1 MFAENHIVKRALI
14 LVDIQN
20 DFMPTGSLP
29 VAQGDEVVPV
39 ANRMQRSFELVV
51 ATQDWHPPDHGSFAS
66 NHEGRKPGEMSELG
80 GLPQVLW
87 PDHCVQ
93 SSPGAEFHRDLDRTR
108 VARVFH
114 KGVDADIDS
123 YSGFFD
129 NGHRRSTGLGEY
141 LREQGVTDVYILGLA
156 TDYCV
161 KYSAL
166 DALKLGF
173 TTYVI
178 EDGCR
183 GVELH
188 AGDVQAALEEMR
200 AAGVK
205 TTNSAAIMAIAAPVE
220 NAAV

>member
-1 MFAENHIVKRALI
+1 MKRALI

-39 ANRMQRSFELVV
+39 ANAMQRYFELVV

-93 SSPGAEFHRDLDRTR
+93 NSPGAEFHRDLDRTR

-141 LREQGVTDVYILGLA
+141 LRDHAVTDVYILGLA

-173 TTYVI
+173 TTHVI

-183 GVELH
+183 GVELNP
-188 AGDVQAALEEMR
+188 GDVQAALDEMR
-200 AAGVK
+200 AAGVEI
-205 TTNSAAIMAIAAPVE
+205 TTSAAITATV
-220 NAAV
+220 AV

>member
-1 MFAENHIVKRALI
+1 VTNALI

-39 ANRMQRSFELVV
+39 ANRMQRYFELVV

-93 SSPGAEFHRDLDRTR
+93 GSPGAEFHRDLDRTR

-141 LREQGVTDVYILGLA
+141 LRDCSVTDVYILGLA

-173 TTYVI
+173 TTHVI

-183 GVELH
+183 GVELNP
-188 AGDVQAALEEMR
+188 GDVQSALDEMR

-205 TTNSAAIMAIAAPVE
+205 ITNSGAIATRVDVVIDVDPIHIL
-220 NAAV
+220 

>member
-1 MFAENHIVKRALI
+1 MKRALI

-29 VAQGDEVVPV
+29 VAEGDQVVPV
-39 ANRMQRSFELVV
+39 ANQMQRYFELVV
-51 ATQDWHPPDHGSFAS
+51 ATQDWHPADHGSFAS
-66 NHEGRKPGEMSELG
+66 NHEGRKPGEMTELG

-93 SSPGAEFHRDLDRTR
+93 GSPGAEFHRDLGRTR

-114 KGVDADIDS
+114 KGVDVDIDS

-141 LREQGVTDVYILGLA
+141 LRDHAVTDVYILGLA

-173 TTYVI
+173 TTHVI

-183 GVELH
+183 GVELNV
-188 AGDVQAALEEMR
+188 GDVQAAFDEMR
-200 AAGVK
+200 GAGVRI
-205 TTNSAAIMAIAAPVE
+205 TESAAIRAMVE
-220 NAAV
+220 NVAVSIRETQSRG

>member
-1 MFAENHIVKRALI
+1 VTNALI

-39 ANRMQRSFELVV
+39 ANRMQRYFELVV

-93 SSPGAEFHRDLDRTR
+93 NSAGAEFHRDLDRTR

-141 LREQGVTDVYILGLA
+141 LRDQGVTDVYILGLA

-173 TTYVI
+173 TTHVI

-183 GVELH
+183 GVELND
-188 AGDVQAALEEMR
+188 GEVQSALDEMR
-200 AAGVK
+200 AAGVEI
-205 TTNSAAIMAIAAPVE
+205 TNSSAITATV
-220 NAAV
+220 VV